1 MTAAPI
7 LLSVSHAAEAVDLSE
22 RELRRAIAASE
33 LVPVFRGTKPLI
45 LRDELDEW
53 ARNLPRERRAS

>member
-1 MTAAPI
+1 MTADPI
-7 LLSVSHAAEAVDLSE
+7 LLSFAHAAEAVDLSE

-33 LVPVFRGTKPLI
+33 LNPVFRGTKLLI

>member
-1 MTAAPI
+1 MT
-7 LLSVSHAAEAVDLSE
+7 VDLSE

-33 LVPVFRGTKPLI
+33 LVPVFRGAKPLI

-53 ARNLPRERRAS
+53 ARNLPRERRTA